1 MRRRF
6 SLLMVMMWVLSVLVT
21 PGVTSAREI
30 GADSQPETSVRYS
43 HRLIVELQTPSL
55 SEAWAAGAISAA
67 SSAEGQL
74 DVASATAQ
82 QYVQQLQSEQQNFVV
97 ALQAA
102 VPDAQVASFINESG
116 HSRPEAVQIVLNA
129 VVVDAGRDADVNALQ
144 RRLSRLPGVKRVS
157 RDRAIEPDL
166 YAGLP
171 LINAAAAWN
180 NAAIGGRGNAGAGIK
195 FASVDGG
202 AHHAAPMFDGT
213 GYSYPPGYPKG
224 DPKNNNGKIIVSRAY
239 FRPWDPPA
247 AGDQNTWP
255 GTHGTPHGTHT
266 SSTAAGNEIVASYR
280 GLTETI
286 SGVAPRAYVMSYR
299 VFYASVN
306 GLSSFFEAEGLAAL
320 EDVVKDDADVLN
332 NSWGNGPIPVNSTYD
347 PIQHALVNTWKAG
360 VFVSMSAGNEG
371 PGIGTGDH
379 PADEYIN
386 VAASTTSGTLASGRF
401 NVTAPAPVPDS
412 LVGLSFAAAAFGA
425 SLPLGTIIG
434 PYDYLPA
441 AAVDPANADGC
452 AAFPEGAFDGKAAVI
467 IRGACEF
474 GLKALNA
481 QNAGAAF
488 VVVYNSVAGGD
499 GTTVMGPGVVGGQ
512 VTIGAIFIGNTNGA
526 NVVNWYTTHGSGAF
540 AIDTVAYQAGN
551 TPDRIASFSSR
562 GPSVNLTLKPDIAAP
577 GVNILA
583 QGYAD
588 ATGEARHLGYGQA
601 SGTSMASP
609 HVAGS
614 AVLLRQ
620 IHPDWSSA
628 WIKSAL
634 MSTSKYLDMFNFD
647 ETPAQPLD
655 MGAGRLDLTAAAE
668 PGVILTPPS
677 LSFGGIVSGTVA
689 SLNVQVTSVANASET
704 YSLSTVYT
712 GNGFEQLA
720 PVAGLSV
727 SPASLTLTPGETKTV
742 TVTWDTAQSL
752 GYGDNQG
759 YVVLDGSAHDAHLPA
774 WARVGYETPGADVLI
789 IDNDGSSVDVG
800 DDYTGYYTSTLEAL
814 GRSYEV
820 WDADA
825 RSGEDNSIPDATV
838 LARYPN
844 IIYQTGDNYQATSLT
859 QSDLDR
865 LNEYFNGGGRL
876 IALGQDLA
884 SVTGG
889 VVTDPNAYTQFYN
902 RLLGATWLQDSVN
915 AENVFTDTAQLITG
929 APGQPFRNMSFDISA
944 RGDGAGNQ
952 GYVDE
957 IARGFVQDAEYL
969 AHTSFPILKYAG
981 GSNNVEDGFV
991 AVSNRDQPTLERP
1004 GVTMIGRS
1012 LYFSFGL
1019 EGVNSD
1025 TGFNTREDLL
1035 GAALDWANDS
1045 ASAAIDAKVNGLNA
1059 VSMFTATVTSNLG
1072 GDGASYRWDFGDGS
1086 DFTDANASRFSGHTY
1101 TEAGNYTVRV
1111 EATNE
1116 LGTRVLGETQITIE
1130 PAEAVTVTL
1139 PLVADTWVN
1148 GGEQGTNYN
1157 AFAALIGRTTGLDN
1171 VLLAFDRSLLPA
1183 GAEIA
1188 GAELNVNFSGQSG
1201 QFGKTL
1207 VASNVNPFDPATVT
1221 YATAPLIYNPGAA
1234 VAAPNAGAQ
1243 VVFDVASQVAAWD
1256 AAGGAQAA
1264 GSMGRLA
1271 ISSAGPGGRV
1281 IMDSLESFQ
1290 GHPAT
1295 LTVTYRPQ

>member
-6 SLLMVMMWVLSVLVT
+6 SLLMVLMLVFSVLVT
-21 PGVTSAREI
+21 PGLTSAREI

-43 HRLIVELQTPSL
+43 HRLIVELQSPSL
-55 SEAWAAGAISAA
+55 SEAWASGAIPSA
-67 SSAEGQL
+67 SSADGKL
-74 DVASATAQ
+74 DATAATAQ
-82 QYVQQLQSEQQNFVV
+82 QYVQQLQSEQQSFV
-97 ALQAA
+97 AAMQAA
-102 VPDAQVASFINESG
+102 VPNAQVSSFINESG
-116 HSRPEAVQIVLNA
+116 QTRPETVQIVLNA
-129 VVVDAGRDADVNALQ
+129 VVVDAGQSADVNALE
-144 RRLSRLPGVKRVS
+144 RHLSRLPGVKRVS
-157 RDRAIEPDL
+157 RDRAIEPDM
-166 YAGLP
+166 YASLP

-180 NAAIGGRGNAGAGIK
+180 NSAIGGKGNAGAGIK

-213 GYSYPPGYPKG
+213 GYTYPPGYPKG

-247 AGDQNTWP
+247 PGDENTWP
-255 GTHGTPHGTHT
+255 GAHGTPHGTHT
-266 SSTAAGNEIVASYR
+266 SSTAAGNEVVASYR
-280 GLTETI
+280 GVTETI
-286 SGVAPRAYVMSYR
+286 SGVAPRAFIQSYR
-299 VFYASVN
+299 VFYASIN
-306 GLSSFFEAEGLAAL
+306 GLGSFFEAEGLAAL

-347 PIQHALVNTWKAG
+347 PIEHALVNTWKAG
-360 VFVSMSAGNEG
+360 VFVSMSAGNAG

-386 VAASTTSGTLASGRF
+386 VAASTTAGTFASGRF
-401 NVTAPAPVPDS
+401 NVTAPAPVPEN
-412 LVGLSFAAAAFGA
+412 LVGLSFSAAAFGA
-425 SLPLGTIIG
+425 SLPLGTVIG

-441 AAVDPANADGC
+441 AVVDAANANGC
-452 AAFPEGAFDGKAAVI
+452 AAFPEGAFAGKAAVI

-481 QNAGAAF
+481 QNAGATF
-488 VVVYNSVAGGD
+488 VLVYNSASGGD
-499 GTTVMGPGVVGGQ
+499 GLINMGPGAVGSQ
-512 VTIGAIFIGNTNGA
+512 VTIGAIFIGNTNGT
-526 NVVNWYTTHGSGAF
+526 NVVNWYTTNGSGAF
-540 AIDTVAYQAGN
+540 AIDTTAYQAGN
-551 TPDRIASFSSR
+551 TPDRIINFSSR

-583 QGYAD
+583 QGYGD
-588 ATGEARHLGYGQA
+588 SPGEAGALEFGQA

-620 IHPDWSSA
+620 IHPSWGNA

-634 MSTSKYLDMFNFD
+634 MSTSKYLDMYNFD

-655 MGAGRLDLTAAAE
+655 MGAGRLDLTSAAD

-677 LSFGGIVSGTVA
+677 LSFGKVISGTTGT
-689 SLNVQVTSVANASET
+689 LNVQVTSVANASET
-704 YSLSTVYT
+704 YTLSTVYT
-712 GNGFEQLA
+712 GNGFDQLA
-720 PVAGLSV
+720 PVAGMTV
-727 SPASLTLTPGETKTV
+727 TPASLTLAPGETKTV
-742 TVTWDTAQSL
+742 TVMWDTAQSM

-759 YVVLDGSAHDAHLPA
+759 YVVLDGSTHDAHLPA
-774 WARVGYETPGADVLI
+774 WMRVGYETPGVDVLV

-800 DDYTGYYTSTLEAL
+800 PDYTGFYTTTLEAL

-820 WDADA
+820 WDADLL
-825 RSGEDNSIPDATV
+825 SGEANAIPDATV

-844 IIYQTGDNYQATSLT
+844 IIYETGDNYQATALT

-876 IALGQDLA
+876 IALGQDLS

-889 VVTDPNAYTQFYN
+889 AVTDPNAYTQFYN

-915 AENVFTDTAQLITG
+915 DENVYTDTAQLITG
-929 APGQPFRNMSFDISA
+929 APGQPFSNMSFDISA

-952 GYVDE
+952 GFVDE
-957 IARGFVQDAEYL
+957 ITRGFVQDAEYL
-969 AHTSFPILKYAG
+969 AHTSFPILKYSVG
-981 GSNNVEDGFV
+981 GNYVQDGFV

-1004 GVTMIGRS
+1004 GITMIGRS

-1025 TGFNTREDLL
+1025 TGFNTRKDLL
-1035 GAALDWANDS
+1035 GAALDWVNDS
-1045 ASAAIDAKVNGLNA
+1045 ASVAIDAQVNGLNA
-1059 VSMFTATVTSNLG
+1059 VSIFTATVTSTLG
-1072 GDGASYRWDFGDGS
+1072 GDGTSYRWDFGDGS
-1086 DFTDANASRFSGHTY
+1086 VYTDAHSSQFGGHTY
-1101 TEAGNYTVRV
+1101 TKAGTYTVRV

-1130 PAEAVTVTL
+1130 PAAAVTVTL

-1148 GGEQGTNYN
+1148 GGDQSTNFN

-1171 VLLAFDRSLLPA
+1171 VLLAFDRSLLPT
-1183 GAEIA
+1183 GAEIVS
-1188 GAELNVNFSGQSG
+1188 AELDVNVTGQSG

-1207 VASNVNPFDPATVT
+1207 VASNVNAFNPATVT
-1221 YATAPLIYNPGAA
+1221 FATAPLIYNPGAA
-1234 VAAPNAGAQ
+1234 LPVPNAGGPVA
-1243 VVFDVASQVAAWD
+1243 FDVASQVAAWD
-1256 AAGGAQAA
+1256 AVAAQAA
-1264 GSMGRLA
+1264 DSMGNLA

-1281 IMDSLESFQ
+1281 ILDSLESYQ

>member
-1 MRRRF
+1 
-6 SLLMVMMWVLSVLVT
+6 
-21 PGVTSAREI
+21 
-30 GADSQPETSVRYS
+30 
-43 HRLIVELQTPSL
+43 
-55 SEAWAAGAISAA
+55 
-67 SSAEGQL
+67 
-74 DVASATAQ
+74 
-82 QYVQQLQSEQQNFVV
+82 
-97 ALQAA
+97 
-102 VPDAQVASFINESG
+102 
-116 HSRPEAVQIVLNA
+116 
-129 VVVDAGRDADVNALQ
+129 
-144 RRLSRLPGVKRVS
+144 
-157 RDRAIEPDL
+157 
-166 YAGLP
+166 
-171 LINAAAAWN
+171 
-180 NAAIGGRGNAGAGIK
+180 
-195 FASVDGG
+195 
-202 AHHAAPMFDGT
+202 MFDGT
-213 GYSYPPGYPKG
+213 GYTYPPGYPKG

-247 AGDQNTWP
+247 RGDENTWP
-255 GTHGTPHGTHT
+255 GENGTEHGTHT
-266 SSTAAGNEIVASYR
+266 SSTAAGNEVVANYR
-280 GLTETI
+280 GVTETI
-286 SGVAPRAYVMSYR
+286 SGVAPRAYIQSYR
-299 VFYASVN
+299 VFYASIN
-306 GLSSFFEAEGLAAL
+306 GLASFFEAEGLAAL

-332 NSWGNGPIPVNSTYD
+332 NSWGNGPIPVNATYD
-347 PIQHALVNTWKAG
+347 PIEHALVNTSQAG
-360 VFVSMSAGNEG
+360 VFVSMSTGNAG
-371 PGIGTGDH
+371 PGINTGDH
-379 PADEYIN
+379 PEDEYIS

-401 NVTAPAPVPDS
+401 NVTAPAPVPEN
-412 LVGLSFAAAAFGA
+412 LTGLSFAAAAFGA

-441 AAVDPANADGC
+441 AAVDAANATGC
-452 AAFPEGAFDGKAAVI
+452 VAFPEGAFDGKAAVI
-467 IRGACEF
+467 IRGTCEF

-481 QNAGAAF
+481 QNAGASF
-488 VVVYNSVAGGD
+488 VVVYNSAAGGN
-499 GTTVMGPGVVGGQ
+499 GTTVMAPGSVGNQ
-512 VTIGAIFIGNTNGA
+512 VTIGAIFIGYTNGT
-526 NVVNWYTTHGSGAF
+526 NVVNWYTTNGSGAF
-540 AIDTVAYQAGN
+540 AIDTTAYQAGN
-551 TPDRIASFSSR
+551 TPDRIINFSSR

-588 ATGEARHLGYGQA
+588 ATGEARHLGFGQV

-620 IHPDWSSA
+620 IHPNWSNA

-634 MSTSKYLDMFNFD
+634 MSTSKYLDIYNFD

-655 MGAGRLDLTAAAE
+655 MGAGRLDLTAAAD

-677 LSFGGIVSGTVA
+677 LSFSKVMSGTVGT
-689 SLNVQVTSVANASET
+689 LNVQVTSVANATET
-704 YSLSTVYT
+704 YDLSTVYT
-712 GNGFEQLA
+712 GNGFDQLA

-727 SPASLTLTPGETKTV
+727 APASLTLDPGETETM
-742 TVTWDTAQSL
+742 TVTWDTAQAL

-759 YVVLDGSAHDAHLPA
+759 FVVLDGSAHDAHLPA
-774 WARVGYETPGADVLI
+774 WARVGYETPGADVLL

-800 DDYTGYYTSTLEAL
+800 ADYTGYYTTTLEAL

-825 RSGEDNSIPDATV
+825 LSGEDNAIPDATV

-844 IIYQTGDNYQATSLT
+844 IIYQTGDNYQVTALT
-859 QSDLDR
+859 QSDKDR
-865 LNEYFNGGGRL
+865 LNEYFNGGGHV
-876 IALGQDLA
+876 IALGQDLS

-889 VVTDPNAYTQFYN
+889 VVTDPNSYTQFYN
-902 RLLGATWLQDSVN
+902 RLLGATYLQDSVN

-929 APGQPFRNMSFDISA
+929 VPGQPFRNMSFDISA

-952 GYVDE
+952 VYVDE
-957 IARGFVQDAEYL
+957 ITRGFLQDAEYL
-969 AHTSFPILKYAG
+969 AHTSFPMLKYAG
-981 GSNNVEDGFV
+981 GGNNVEDGFV

-1004 GVTMIGRS
+1004 GTPMIGRS

-1035 GAALDWANDS
+1035 GAALDWVNDS
-1045 ASAAIDAKVNGLNA
+1045 ATVAIDAQVNGLNA
-1059 VSMFTATVTSNLG
+1059 VSIFTATVTSTLG
-1072 GDGASYRWDFGDGS
+1072 GNGTSYRWDFGDGS
-1086 DFTDANASRFSGHTY
+1086 DYTDANSSIFGGHTY
-1101 TEAGNYTVRV
+1101 TEAGVYTVRV

-1130 PAEAVTVTL
+1130 PAAAMSVTL

-1148 GGEQGTNYN
+1148 GGEQATNYN

-1183 GAEIA
+1183 GAEIV
-1188 GAELNVNFSGQSG
+1188 GAELNVNVTGQSG

-1207 VASNVNPFDPATVT
+1207 VAANVNFFNPATVT
-1221 YATAPLIYNPGAA
+1221 YANAPLIYNPGAA
-1234 VAAPNAGAQ
+1234 VAVPNASGH
-1243 VVFDVASQVAAWD
+1243 VVFDVASQVAAWG
-1256 AAGGAQAA
+1256 AAGD
-1264 GSMGRLA
+1264 SLA